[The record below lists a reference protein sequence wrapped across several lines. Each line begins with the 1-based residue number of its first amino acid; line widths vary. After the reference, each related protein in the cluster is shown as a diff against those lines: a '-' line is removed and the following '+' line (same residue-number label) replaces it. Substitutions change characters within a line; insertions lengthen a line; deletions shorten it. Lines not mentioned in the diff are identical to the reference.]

1 MSTLGSPSSVFYLN
15 GDGSIQEFK
24 AGAQPGITFHYPRKS
39 YDQLE
44 YPFKEIARYLRDNC
58 NLEATIRFVK
68 GEE

>member
-39 YDQLE
+39 YCQIISGHLGV
-44 YPFKEIARYLRDNC
+44 
-58 NLEATIRFVK
+58 IRWW
-68 GEE
+68 ES